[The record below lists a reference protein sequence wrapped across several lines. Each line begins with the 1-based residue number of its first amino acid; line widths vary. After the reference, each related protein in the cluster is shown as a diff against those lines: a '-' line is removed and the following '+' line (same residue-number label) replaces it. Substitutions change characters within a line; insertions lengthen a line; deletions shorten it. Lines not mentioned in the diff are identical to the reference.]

1 MTILNFLFATFV
13 VLFLLAGI
21 IMIIGIWT
29 IGIIYFVQIVVNL
42 LNFVFSKV
50 QFKVCSLN
58 RLKRIKQLSCICN

>member
-50 QFKVCSLN
+50 QFKINSLN
-58 RLKRIKQLSCICN
+58 RLKRIKRLSCICN